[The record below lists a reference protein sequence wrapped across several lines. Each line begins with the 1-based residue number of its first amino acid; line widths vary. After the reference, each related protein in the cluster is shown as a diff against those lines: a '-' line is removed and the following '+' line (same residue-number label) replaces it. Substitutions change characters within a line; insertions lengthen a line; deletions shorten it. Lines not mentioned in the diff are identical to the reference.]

1 MKEFSVFRYLKQ
13 FSLLIFLLAVVGSLA
28 VFFYGQSQQR
38 YIASTVIQYTND
50 GAKDGYTPDGSPLN
64 VEEIYCPTVID
75 AALTDLGYPTNIDA
89 IRSSCY
95 VEEEISEKQRKLNEA
110 LLEKGQ
116 EPDYST
122 DTYRV
127 YYIGDND
134 SGEEFAWDMLDAII
148 NNYYEF
154 YAGKYVEEQLQNN
167 GVSVLAEGN
176 YDYLESA
183 QVLEDSVWEMLNY
196 LQDKRES
203 HPYFRSVETGYTYSD
218 LYRIYSFL
226 YNYEI
231 PGLYASILTDAE
243 TGDIELLK
251 SRLTQDC
258 EDLQLY
264 IENRQARAD
273 SLRTLID
280 NYSNRNKEMMDYHYH
295 SSATQGIGTEYIL
308 KDVEYSKEN
317 GNKETTYDGLIQEY
331 VDLNISIRQ
340 KELEKEHKEYLLS
353 VFDTD
358 VRSEDRKTPDPEE
371 IRGKIAHCANL
382 ATKYYHYVEE
392 TGHELNRYLSANY
405 LKMVSSIN
413 VQPAVNIKLYLA
425 IAIVLFVLVGGV
437 VAVLLGRALDFID
450 YFRYIDKAVQLPNR
464 AKCDVYI
471 NEHSEKLLA
480 SDFSCLVLRMDSLGS
495 LSSAY
500 GREVG
505 DGVLKD
511 FAMILKSFGDSYGFV
526 GYNGSGVF
534 LAFFP
539 DCSSQ
544 KTDVILEA
552 VRRQVLKY
560 NSANPEQKICYTYGK
575 AVSSAD
581 NAFEIRQLL
590 RLAMQRMASGQ
601 CSPVLNDTSVETGE
615 TDQQNHAETGKAEAK
630 KPETETTE
638 AEKPAA
644 VNPGTEKT
652 EDEKPDAEKPVTENA
667 DVEKP
672 DAEKSVVENADTGN
686 ADAEKPVAENADAEK
701 PDAEK
706 TVTENADAEK
716 PNAEK
721 SVAENT
727 DTGNAD
733 AEKTVTENADAEN
746 ADAEK
751 PDDEKSETENP
762 ETKKSETGE
771 PEIRKP
777 EAVNQEAENPEAEKS
792 EVAKPEAEK
801 SEPEKPEIEKSE
813 PEKTGAGNPVTEVS
827 EEEKSETVI
836 TETDRDK

>member
-273 SLRTLID
+273 SLRTLIE

-331 VDLNISIRQ
+331 VDLNIGIRQ
-340 KELEKEHKEYLLS
+340 KVIEKEHNEYLLS
-353 VFDTD
+353 VFESASRAKGRT
-358 VRSEDRKTPDPEE
+358 TAHPEE
-371 IRGKIAHCANL
+371 IDGKIAHCADL
-382 ATKYYHYVEE
+382 ATEYYQYVEK

-405 LKMVSSIN
+405 LTMVSSIS
-413 VQPAVNIKLYLA
+413 VQPAVNLKLYLA
-425 IAIVLFVLVGGV
+425 IAVVLFAVVGGI
-437 VAVLLGRALDFID
+437 VAVLLGRSLDFID
-450 YFRYIDKAVQLPNR
+450 YFRYIDKTVQLPNR
-464 AKCDVYI
+464 ARCDVYI
-471 NEHSEKLLA
+471 NECSDRLLDE
-480 SDFSCLVLRMDSLGS
+480 DFSCLVLKMNSLGR

-505 DGVLKD
+505 NEVLKD

-534 LAFFP
+534 LSFFP
-539 DCSSQ
+539 GCSSR
-544 KTDVILEA
+544 KADVILEA
-552 VRRQVLKY
+552 IGKQILKY
-560 NSANPEQKICYTYGK
+560 NNANPEHGIAYTCGK

-581 NAFEIRQLL
+581 SVFEIRQLL
-590 RLAMQRMASGQ
+590 RLAMQRMETAQVSAVPEENSG
-601 CSPVLNDTSVETGE
+601 
-615 TDQQNHAETGKAEAK
+615 AGKA
-630 KPETETTE
+630 
-638 AEKPAA
+638 
-644 VNPGTEKT
+644 
-652 EDEKPDAEKPVTENA
+652 A
-667 DVEKP
+667 D
-672 DAEKSVVENADTGN
+672 
-686 ADAEKPVAENADAEK
+686 
-701 PDAEK
+701 
-706 TVTENADAEK
+706 
-716 PNAEK
+716 
-721 SVAENT
+721 
-727 DTGNAD
+727 
-733 AEKTVTENADAEN
+733 
-746 ADAEK
+746 
-751 PDDEKSETENP
+751 
-762 ETKKSETGE
+762 
-771 PEIRKP
+771 
-777 EAVNQEAENPEAEKS
+777 
-792 EVAKPEAEK
+792 
-801 SEPEKPEIEKSE
+801 
-813 PEKTGAGNPVTEVS
+813 
-827 EEEKSETVI
+827 
-836 TETDRDK
+836 